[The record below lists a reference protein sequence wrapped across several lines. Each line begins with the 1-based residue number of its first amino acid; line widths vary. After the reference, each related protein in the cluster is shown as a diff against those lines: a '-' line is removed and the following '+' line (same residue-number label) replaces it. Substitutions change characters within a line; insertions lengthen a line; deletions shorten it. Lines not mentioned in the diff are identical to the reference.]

1 MHIAASSKFEIDF
14 GCDGTRVV
22 VRAGDSL
29 LLLKNGLLT
38 CEMHAPE
45 STLSTGVDLDD
56 SLFDFDGPIS
66 LGRDFQFVY
75 QRSIA
80 ERKYFA
86 LCVVSAAS
94 DRAGLLLAD
103 SVQGVLLGA
112 SVQVG
117 EIATIFHNPDS
128 AFAYLFEAYSSA
140 LDAPATIH

>member
-1 MHIAASSKFEIDF
+1 M
-14 GCDGTRVV
+14 
-22 VRAGDSL
+22 
-29 LLLKNGLLT
+29 
-38 CEMHAPE
+38 
-45 STLSTGVDLDD
+45 
-56 SLFDFDGPIS
+56 
-66 LGRDFQFVY
+66 Y

-80 ERKYFA
+80 GRKYFA

-112 SVQVG
+112 SVPVG
-117 EIATIFHNPDS
+117 EIATVFHSPDS

>member
-1 MHIAASSKFEIDF
+1 MRISAGSKFEIDF

-56 SLFDFDGPIS
+56 SLFDLDGPIS

-80 ERKYFA
+80 GRKYFA

-112 SVQVG
+112 SVPVG
-117 EIATIFHNPDS
+117 EIATIFHSPDS